1 MPIRAS
7 RKRLREQRAV
17 GERADLAARGHPP
30 DFSGRS
36 QPEVDVAVGIDGQ
49 AFWELEGGRVEIDD
63 RGDVFGKNGNR
74 DHRPCQRDHHQ
85 DRQQFSHLGFLA
97 DCIVTQSHLESLLS
111 SVDQGLARAKKDL
124 NKQADVKNGSKVPFA
139 YGIIGCAMRMFTDG
153 VSDYFKNLFEL
164 HPHLSNT
171 EMHALASLDLVR
183 GLVKIRDEKGY
194 AIVGFD
200 LAGAEK
206 GHPAE
211 DHHLDCPRCH
221 VRR

>member
-74 DHRPCQRDHHQ
+74 DHRPCQRDHHHQ
-85 DRQQFSHLGFLA
+85 DRQQFPHLGFLS
-97 DCIVTQSHLESLLS
+97 DCIVTQPHLESLLS
-111 SVDQGLARAKKDL
+111 SVDQDISH
-124 NKQADVKNGSKVPFA
+124 D
-139 YGIIGCAMRMFTDG
+139 
-153 VSDYFKNLFEL
+153 FEL
-164 HPHLSNT
+164 SSNSNVVSSRSET
-171 EMHALASLDLVR
+171 SQINTRCAKQSLHRERSLAER
-183 GLVKIRDEKGY
+183 
-194 AIVGFD
+194 A
-200 LAGAEK
+200 
-206 GHPAE
+206 
-211 DHHLDCPRCH
+211 
-221 VRR
+221 